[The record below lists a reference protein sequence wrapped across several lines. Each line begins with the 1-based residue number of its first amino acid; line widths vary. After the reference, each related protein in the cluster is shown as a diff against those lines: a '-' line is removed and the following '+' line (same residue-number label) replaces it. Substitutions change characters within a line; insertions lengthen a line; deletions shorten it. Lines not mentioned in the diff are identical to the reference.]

1 MSRWENKYVI
11 GLTGNIAVGKSVV
24 RQMLQHLGAYT
35 LDADGLSHQAMMP
48 GAPAYKP
55 VIETFGKFM
64 LDDDGLINRARLG
77 SVVFAMPEALTALE
91 TIVHPV
97 VNQAIV
103 ALVARAKQR
112 VVVIEAIKLVETNL
126 ADMVDAIWV
135 VDASPEAQLKR
146 LTEKRKMSDDEARKR
161 IFAQRPQAE
170 KVARADV
177 IITNEDNVEETWKQV
192 QMGWNGVR
200 KAIGETVP
208 PPAPPTPQPA
218 AQPQRPAQTPPTQ
231 PTIAKV
237 PLTPPTQQANSLP
250 PIPRQGQP
258 GAPVAAQP
266 SVTSM
271 NTGNSL
277 VDPKT
282 AIVIRRG
289 MPGNA
294 EAIAN
299 FVTQVAHKDVGRMDI
314 MLAFGQ
320 KSYHIAYGKNDQVIG
335 LIGWTVENLITRVD
349 EFYIAPNVPKNEII
363 HELSGAIEDA
373 SRELQSEVSF
383 VVLPIDTTP
392 EITQAFIKSG
402 YQFLKISEVKFPAW
416 REAAHEMMSDSN
428 VQALMKQLRADR
440 VMKPI

>member
-64 LDDDGLINRARLG
+64 LNEDGLIDRARLG
-77 SVVFAMPEALTALE
+77 SVVFAMPDALTALE

-97 VNQAIV
+97 VHQALI
-103 ALVARAKQR
+103 ALVGRAKQR
-112 VVVIEAIKLVETNL
+112 VVVIEAIKLVETDL

-146 LTEKRKMSDDEARKR
+146 LTDKRKMSDDEARKR

-170 KVARADV
+170 KIARADV

-192 QMGWNGVR
+192 QIGWNGVR
-200 KAIGETVP
+200 KALGESVP
-208 PPAPPTPQPA
+208 AAPPPTPQA
-218 AQPQRPAQTPPTQ
+218 SAQPSAAPRPAQPATP
-231 PTIAKV
+231 
-237 PLTPPTQQANSLP
+237 TPASTPQVQQNSLP

-258 GAPVAAQP
+258 GAPVSAQP
-266 SVTSM
+266 SVTPM
-271 NTGNSL
+271 NTSNSL
-277 VDPKT
+277 MDPKT
-282 AIVIRRG
+282 AIIVRRG

-294 EAIAN
+294 EAIAS
-299 FVTQVAHKDVGRMDI
+299 FVSQVAHKDVGRMDI

-320 KSYHIAYGKNDQVIG
+320 KSYHIAYGKNDQVISV
-335 LIGWTVENLITRVD
+335 IGWTVENLITRVD
-349 EFYIAPNVPKNEII
+349 EFYISPNVPKNEII

-402 YQFLKISEVKFPAW
+402 YQFLKLSEVKFPAW

>member
-64 LDDDGLINRARLG
+64 LDEEGLVNRTRLG
-77 SVVFAMPEALTALE
+77 SVAFAMPEALATLE

-97 VNQAIV
+97 VNQAIL
-103 ALVARAKQR
+103 ALVGRAKQR

-146 LTEKRKMSDDEARKR
+146 LTDKRKMSDDEARKR
-161 IFAQRPQAE
+161 IFAQRPQAD
-170 KVARADV
+170 KIARADV

-192 QMGWNGVR
+192 QTAWNGVR

-208 PPAPPTPQPA
+208 AQAPQPSAQPQKAAQVATPQPK
-218 AQPQRPAQTPPTQ
+218 PVT
-231 PTIAKV
+231 
-237 PLTPPTQQANSLP
+237 NSLQ

-258 GAPVAAQP
+258 TAPVAAKLNVEATD
-266 SVTSM
+266 S
-271 NTGNSL
+271 SL

-282 AIVIRRG
+282 AIIIRRG

-294 EAIAN
+294 EVIAN
-299 FVTQVAHKDVGRMDI
+299 FITQVTQTTVGRMDI

-320 KSYHIAYGKNDQVIG
+320 KSYHIAYGKNEQVIG

-349 EFYIAPNVPKNEII
+349 EFYIAPSVPKNEVI

-402 YQFLKISEVKFPAW
+402 YQFLKLTEVKFPAW
-416 REAAHEMMSDSN
+416 REAAHEMMSESN

>member
-64 LDDDGLINRARLG
+64 LDEEGLINRARLG
-77 SVVFAMPEALTALE
+77 SVVFAMPEALATLE

-146 LTEKRKMSDDEARKR
+146 LTDKRKMSDDEARKR

-170 KVARADV
+170 KIARADV

-192 QMGWNGVR
+192 QIGWNGVR

-208 PPAPPTPQPA
+208 PAPPPTPQAQPQQQQ
-218 AQPQRPAQTPPTQ
+218 QPQRPAAPTPAAPT
-231 PTIAKV
+231 PRV
-237 PLTPPTQQANSLP
+237 QQQNSLP

-258 GAPVAAQP
+258 
-266 SVTSM
+266 SVTTMSA
-271 NTGNSL
+271 TNSL

-349 EFYIAPNVPKNEII
+349 EFYVAPSVPKNEII

-383 VVLPIDTTP
+383 VVLPIDTAP

-402 YQFLKISEVKFPAW
+402 YQFLKLSEVKFPAW